1 MTADIAKQ
9 RYTSS
14 YDWIGGSD
22 NNANEST
29 RAREWNKWHGGDGD
43 DYLKSSPNSHIY
55 HGGNARD
62 IIVGGKGND
71 RLAGG
76 LDNDTLIGGG
86 GDDTLIGDG
95 GPDRLDSGGSNIL
108 TGGVGADMFAVSRTN
123 NPGLDRVTDFS
134 VAEGDKLQVNT
145 QTQNETTLSEV
156 GLTIAANSE
165 NNAHTDILFE
175 GQLVMIVE
183 NLDYT
188 LITDD
193 SFFTY
198 FEVV

>member
-22 NNANEST
+22 NNANAST
-29 RAREWNKWHGGDGD
+29 RATEWNKWHGGDGD
-43 DYLKSSPNSHIY
+43 DYLKSSSDTHYNS
-55 HGGNARD
+55 GNARD
-62 IIVGGKGND
+62 IIV
-71 RLAGG
+71 
-76 LDNDTLIGGG
+76 GGG

-95 GPDRLDSGGSNIL
+95 
-108 TGGVGADMFAVSRTN
+108 
-123 NPGLDRVTDFS
+123 GLDRVTDFS

-145 QTQNETTLSEV
+145 QTQSETTLSEV

-175 GQLVMIVE
+175 GQTVFQPALFQYASIVQHKKPAC
-183 NLDYT
+183 
-188 LITDD
+188 
-193 SFFTY
+193 FTSAGS
-198 FEVV
+198 